1 MQLLYDECRLL
12 LKFHPGIF
20 NEIMTKV
27 LSTGSRTKNQGRDL
41 GLQWTAPTHEQYS
54 STVEGFQKWIIRP
67 DLAFRDY
74 ASDFLDFAS
83 KQ

>member
-27 LSTGSRTKNQGRDL
+27 LSTGSRTKNQGRDS

-54 STVEGFQKWIIRP
+54 STVPRECVLPKQNKIS
-67 DLAFRDY
+67 AFPCNN
-74 ASDFLDFAS
+74 
-83 KQ
+83 QTQT